1 MKKEHTDFG
10 CRNCGL
16 FLDIAKPYLGAAPDQ
31 LVNCKCCGEGLLEI
45 KCPYVIRHTKPDS

>member
-16 FLDIAKPYLGAAPDQ
+16 FLDIAKPYLGATPDQ
-31 LVNCKCCGEGLLEI
+31 LVNCKCCGERLLEI
-45 KCPYVIRHTKPDS
+45 KCPYAYKTYKA